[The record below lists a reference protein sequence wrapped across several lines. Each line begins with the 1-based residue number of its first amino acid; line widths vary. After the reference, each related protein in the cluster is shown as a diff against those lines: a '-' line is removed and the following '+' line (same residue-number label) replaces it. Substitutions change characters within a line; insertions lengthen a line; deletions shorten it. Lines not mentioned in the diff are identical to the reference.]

1 LPHQEHVERRAPA
14 NPQAAPAETQQEPA
28 PAAGHDLEPVAR
40 LQRALRTRRALTPSG
55 MRRLQ
60 RTIGN
65 RAVGALLGKRN
76 DPAATVTLPLRG
88 MVHPVA
94 ADMAES
100 SIRFRVPS
108 FSKLKAVY
116 TDKDLKI
123 PEKVVKDRVTEL
135 LQRMAREKRLKSKD
149 PVPTIIGKIFPGP
162 GKIDESE
169 FNNAVD
175 ASDRTVIYQSV
186 IDADT
191 NVKAPD
197 KPALIAAIKDAA
209 DLVNKVMADAAG
221 LKQVFG
227 AQDGVAK
234 ANYAKAKTALEKA
247 SKDLDKSVTTDYN
260 LDDPEVGLGGYAL
273 NDKQTMHLL
282 LRIALVKDAN
292 DTKATVI
299 HEASHLADSS
309 VDDQVYYGNAGFFE
323 LDEAKKVANAAHYE
337 ELPRRVMGTSSFSGK
352 TFTPGVT
359 VGGGAVT
366 REDKVKAATNLYLRK
381 AWDAGVDAHMFIRGV
396 LREDQAGNKKP
407 FNDNKA
413 LIFEMSKLMNLT
425 IHEQAAAKARV
436 TTLDVTLSES
446 VSRGVRLVGSLASGI
461 PFPSPVGT
469 QTDAQLRDSIVAAA
483 VTKYGALLNN
493 SARDKALLDWFVAHY
508 RSLPSV

>member
-1 LPHQEHVERRAPA
+1 VPHQEHVERRAPA
-14 NPQAAPAETQQEPA
+14 KPESAPAETQV
-28 PAAGHDLEPVAR
+28 EPVAAASHELDPAAS
-40 LQRALRTRRALTPSG
+40 LQRALRNPRTLTPTA

-65 RAVGALLGKRN
+65 RAVGALLSKRE
-76 DPAATVTLPLRG
+76 DTAATVKLPLRG
-88 MVHPVA
+88 MVHPLA
-94 ADMAES
+94 ADMAQPS
-100 SIRFRVPS
+100 VRFRVPS
-108 FSKLKAVY
+108 FAKLKAVY

-149 PVPTIIGKIFPGP
+149 PVATIIGKIFPGP
-162 GKIDESE
+162 GVIDETE

-175 ASDRTVIYQSV
+175 ASDRTKIYQSV

-209 DLVNKVMADAAG
+209 DLVNKVIGDAAG

-234 ANYAKAKTALEKA
+234 GNYAKAKTALETA

-282 LRIALVKDAN
+282 LRIAQVKDAN

-323 LDEAKKVANAAHYE
+323 LEEAKKVANAAHYE
-337 ELPRRVMGTSSFSGK
+337 ELPRRLMGTSSFDTK

-396 LREDQAGNKKP
+396 LREGQAGNKKA
-407 FNDNKA
+407 FDDNKT
-413 LIFEMSKLMNLT
+413 LILEMSKLMDMT

-446 VSRGVRLVGSLASGI
+446 VSRGVRLVGTLAAGI
-461 PFPSPVGT
+461 PFPSPVGS
-469 QTDAQLRDSIVAAA
+469 QTDEQLRDSIVAAA

-493 SARDKALLDWFVAHY
+493 PARDKALLDWFVAHY